1 MKEKNILKNIRA
13 GSKQDLEI
21 IYVKYREEF
30 VGWIVSKHNLSVDDA
45 KDIYQLSI
53 LLFYENIVNK
63 KLTKLKSSIKTYLF
77 AVGKNKARE
86 FNRHN
91 NRSRQIDNNRI
102 PTKKITTE
110 EAEEKEKLLNVS
122 EKSLGILG
130 DPCKTLLEHYYFH
143 KKSMAEI
150 CNKMGYKNENS
161 VKNQK
166 YKCLLRLREI
176 FKKEVKKQ
184 KTISYG

>member
-13 GSKQDLEI
+13 GSKKDLEG
-21 IYVKYREEF
+21 IYIKYREEF
-30 VGWIVSKHNLSVDDA
+30 VCWIVNRHNLSIDDA
-45 KDIYQLSI
+45 KDIYQLTI
-53 LLFYENIVNK
+53 LLFYENIVNE
-63 KLTKLKSSIKTYLF
+63 KLTKLKSTIKTYLF

-86 FNRHN
+86 FNRHTNKSRKINN
-91 NRSRQIDNNRI
+91 NRLPAEKN
-102 PTKKITTE
+102 TVE
-110 EAEEKEKLLNVS
+110 EAEEREKLLNVS
-122 EKSLGILG
+122 EKSLAILG

-143 KKSMAEI
+143 KKSMADI
-150 CNKMGYKNENS
+150 SSQMGYKNENTA
-161 VKNQK
+161 KNQK